1 MRVMYVSKA
10 LVVATYRGKLREL
23 SALGVDMIAVVPP
36 YWREAGS
43 IQRLEPL
50 TDAGFEAI
58 ITPMRLNGHFHGH
71 YYPEL
76 RRLIAVLKPDIVHM
90 DEEPYNLATF
100 LGIHAAQHQ
109 NVPSLFYSWQNL
121 TRTYP
126 PPFRWMEQYCYKH
139 AALAQAG
146 SEPVADV
153 LRAKGFGGRISVIP
167 QFGVDAELFTPRAR
181 LGRPFTVLFPNR
193 LVSGKAP
200 LLALRAFARL
210 PHDAVMNIVGDG
222 PLLPAVRAEIER
234 LTLQRRVTVQ
244 SRVPSGQMPDLYSS
258 ADVVLLPSV
267 STPRW
272 KEQFGRVLIEAMS
285 CGTVIIGS
293 DSGEIPRVVDVAGL
307 IVPEGDEEA
316 LAGAMLQVYR
326 DASLRIALG
335 TRARERVLQHFTN
348 RALAQQT
355 LDAYTGVIGTA
366 VGR

>member
-1 MRVMYVSKA
+1 VRVMYVSKA

-36 YWREAGS
+36 CWREAGS

-126 PPFRWMEQYCYKH
+126 PPFRSMEQYCYTR
-139 AALAQAG
+139 AARAVAG

-153 LRAKGFGGRISVIP
+153 LRAKGFTGPMSVIP
-167 QFGVDAELFTPRAR
+167 QFGVDAGLFAPRPR
-181 LGRPFTVLFPNR
+181 PNRPFTVLFPNR
-193 LVSGKAP
+193 LVPGKAP

-222 PLLPAVRAEIER
+222 PLRPAVSAEIER
-234 LTLQRRVTVQ
+234 LQLQRRVTVQ
-244 SRVPSGQMPDLYSS
+244 PRVPSAQMPDLYTS
-258 ADVVLLPSV
+258 ADVVLLPSIK
-267 STPRW
+267 TARW

-293 DSGEIPRVVDVAGL
+293 DSGEIPRVVDAAGL
-307 IVPEGDEEA
+307 IVPEGDEES
-316 LAGAMLQVYR
+316 LADAMLRVYS
-326 DASLRIALG
+326 DESVRIALG
-335 TRARERVLQHFTN
+335 ARARERVLLHFTN
-348 RALAQQT
+348 RALARQT
-355 LDAYTGVIGTA
+355 LDAYTAVVGTP
-366 VGR
+366 VRR